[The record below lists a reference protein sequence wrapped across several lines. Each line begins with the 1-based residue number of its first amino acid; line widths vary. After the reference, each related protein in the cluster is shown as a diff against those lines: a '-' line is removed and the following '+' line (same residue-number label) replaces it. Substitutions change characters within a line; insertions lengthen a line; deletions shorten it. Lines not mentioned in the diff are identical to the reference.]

1 MQYNKRP
8 LVFKNDHI
16 ATAFKLISSLHVSE
30 EAVDVIWAAK
40 QQLLM
45 ADKEFVKPE
54 KDEVK
59 KDG

>member
-1 MQYNKRP
+1 MQFNNK
-8 LVFKNDHI
+8 HI
-16 ATAFKLISSLHVSE
+16 KTAFELIFSLHVSG

-45 ADKEFVKPE
+45 ADKEFAKPE

-59 KDG
+59 NNG